1 MNDVLAIGFD
11 YSTLDPEIAA
21 EARAI
26 AERVRA
32 RHRQHVEAI
41 IATGCELLR
50 VKAAL
55 AHGHFGEWLAAEF
68 GWTGRTAR
76 NYMAAAEHFRTRT
89 ETVSVLPPAVIYQL
103 TARST
108 PQHLRDDIINR

>member
-55 AHGHFGEWLAAEF
+55 AHGHFGEWLAA
-68 GWTGRTAR
+68 GLVWRGPTAR
-76 NYMAAAEHFRTRT
+76 NSRPAAEHFRKKTKP
-89 ETVSVLPPAVIYQL
+89 VSFLPPAVIYQL
-103 TARST
+103 T
-108 PQHLRDDIINR
+108 